1 MTEVTTTL
9 TPFQLT
15 PLGLFHTLVSLV
27 AVAAALLALFI
38 DRTISPRTAVGR
50 FYLVTL
56 FVTTVTG
63 LPIFRHGGIGP
74 AHIVGVLT
82 LVALAVAAVS
92 ERTSLFGCGSAYVSA
107 ISLFTTVLF
116 LMIPAVTET
125 LTRVPIAAPIASG
138 ADAPILKMLNAI
150 LLALYLLGVAQA
162 RRVHAAG
169 APLPGVPS

>member
-1 MTEVTTTL
+1 MTEVTTL

-15 PLGLFHTLVSLV
+15 PLGLFHTLVSIV
-27 AVAAALLALFI
+27 AVAAALLALLL
-38 DRTISPRTAVGR
+38 DRTISPRTTIGR

-63 LPIFRHGGIGP
+63 LPIFRHGSIGP

-82 LVALAVAAVS
+82 LVALAAAALAS
-92 ERTSLFGCGSAYVSA
+92 MTSLFGRGSAYVST

-125 LTRVPIAAPIASG
+125 LTRVPIGAPIASG
-138 ADAPILKMLNAI
+138 PDAPILKMLNP
-150 LLALYLLGVAQA
+150 LLFALYLIGVALQA
-162 RRVHAAG
+162 RRIRAAS
-169 APLPGVPS
+169 AA